1 MQPPFLQVAIGSDV
15 LVQCPY
21 LDCSRTYRVR
31 RRDFRCR
38 IVRCGAALCRGR
50 EYQLPKHGTREQV
63 RNWLQESWGW
73 DDWNL
78 GIILQDLY
86 LFFFPFVVYFYF
98 YFWCCFSAQFA
109 KTSVG
114 GDVFRVGAS
123 QFVWW
128 SFGGS
133 KQYTGMK
140 SKKIKKVSLNC
151 LAVPALVIIIFSAEQ
166 HHLSKLLLGKEVK
179 INT

>member
-1 MQPPFLQVAIGSDV
+1 MGFNGMISWDFMGFHEFIVVAISTYNHLTGNAAPLLQVAIGSDV

-78 GIILQDLY
+78 GIILEDLY
-86 LFFFPFVVYFYF
+86 LFYFYF
-98 YFWCCFSAQFA
+98 LFLILFFC
-109 KTSVG
+109 SV
-114 GDVFRVGAS
+114 
-123 QFVWW
+123 
-128 SFGGS
+128 
-133 KQYTGMK
+133 
-140 SKKIKKVSLNC
+140 C
-151 LAVPALVIIIFSAEQ
+151 
-166 HHLSKLLLGKEVK
+166 
-179 INT
+179 

>member
-21 LDCSRTYRVR
+21 LDCSRTYRGR

-86 LFFFPFVVYFYF
+86 LFFFPFVDFFIFIFDVVFLLSLPKQVLGVMF
-98 YFWCCFSAQFA
+98 FG
-109 KTSVG
+109 SVPL
-114 GDVFRVGAS
+114 S
-123 QFVWW
+123 
-128 SFGGS
+128 SFGD
-133 KQYTGMK
+133 
-140 SKKIKKVSLNC
+140 
-151 LAVPALVIIIFSAEQ
+151 
-166 HHLSKLLLGKEVK
+166 HLGEVNSTLG
-179 INT
+179 